1 MDSMI
6 MRRIILPLLAGLL
19 LASCDD
25 GSVTDPVYVDSS
37 TRYEAILTAN
47 LSGLDQW
54 DGTGYSVA
62 LAAFKD
68 GSRYSVI
75 QKSVTS
81 GTVVMTSIPVTV
93 NTVELAVVDALRQRV
108 ATIAKYQVEEG
119 HDEADT
125 IRLDLG
131 DISVSPYGAVD
142 AAVFNNTSLNCV
154 RCHTGESAAGG
165 LVLSGDDAYAN
176 LVGVAS
182 AKEPGQMRVKPGD
195 AADSFL
201 YKVITEGDPNVHYS
215 HPQLFTEDGVAPLV
229 DLVKMWIDG
238 GAVK

>member
-1 MDSMI
+1 M
-6 MRRIILPLLAGLL
+6 

-37 TRYEAILTAN
+37 AKYEAILTAK

-54 DGTGYSVA
+54 EGTGYSIA
-62 LAAFKD
+62 LAGFKD

-75 QKSVTS
+75 QKNVTAD
-81 GTVVMTSIPVTV
+81 TVVMTSIPVTV

-108 ATIAKYQVEEG
+108 ATIAKFQVETG

-131 DISVSPYGAVD
+131 EVSVSPFGAVD

-154 RCHTGESAAGG
+154 RCHTGADAAGG

-176 LVGVAS
+176 LVGVES
-182 AKEPGQMRVKPGD
+182 SKEPGQMRVKPGD
-195 AADSFL
+195 ASESFL

-215 HPQLFTEDGVAPLV
+215 HPQLFTEDGVAPLL
-229 DLVKMWIDG
+229 DLVKLWIDG
-238 GAVK
+238 GAGK